1 MKIPAAVVILVLV
14 LSSSVRAQ
22 DGTLT
27 AENPLAVLKQELEG
41 VLEEAA
47 LPFTDAQEGAII
59 LMMEDRRQAS
69 EELFGDLMDFSEGP
83 TQGQD
88 SDRLRSAIEYMGN
101 EFLARLEDY
110 LSVGQFAAWSRY
122 LETNE
127 SRIAGA
133 PEEDSSQQQTQ
144 YVRLNPNAFTAE
156 EGSYRVGGGPR
167 RAEVIERG
175 GAGAFHGNV
184 QFLIIDESLNASRRS
199 YNRGHRVPTVKPPY
213 QERDTSFNV
222 SGPILPGRLT
232 ISFAG
237 RQNEAENVDT
247 INATLADGSP
257 FSSEIVRPTTHRSLS
272 TGGTYQFADAHSLT
286 FNLEY
291 APYTEKN
298 QGIGGFVLPERA
310 WTAEGNSW
318 ILELKQFSSLSARSI
333 YETRFKVSTSHE
345 ETVPGNAGVRTDV
358 IDAFSSGSSQNRSE
372 RDNRNYEF
380 GNLYTRL
387 GEGTTIRL
395 GVDGVY
401 RKNRALSTANFDGTF
416 TFSSLDDFNQ
426 GRPFQYRVARGE
438 PLLETTQTEL
448 SFFMQNDWKLTPE
461 LTFYYGFRYD
471 WQTNLNDADNFG
483 PRLGL
488 AYALGQAT
496 VIRSGVGVF
505 YNRLGIDLVEGQ
517 RRLDG
522 TRQFEIVIDAPSY
535 PDPFEAGTVQ
545 NLLPSV
551 RVTDPTLSAP
561 YVSAGM
567 ISIER
572 TFLTNLFVSAAYE
585 YSHDVHRMRFRDLNA
600 PYDITAPVRR
610 SCTKD
615 QSPVTCV
622 RPDSTKEEILN
633 LEGTLSQIYHLLRLT
648 YRQRFSIFNVSANYQ
663 LQRAYSDGR
672 PDGRGE
678 LPADNYDLRAEWARS
693 NQPGAE
699 THTLDS
705 TVNAQLPLGIFL
717 TGTMSASSARRY
729 NITTGTD
736 DNQDGHLTDRP
747 QGLPRNTGEGPRFLS
762 FGFNISKAFFF
773 EEAGGVGGTRTNLNV
788 FANITNAFN
797 NVNFNVPSAVM
808 TSPNFGLPTSALDPR
823 LIEMGLRFQF

>member
-1 MKIPAAVVILVLV
+1 MKVPAALVVVILVLPG
-14 LSSSVRAQ
+14 SVCAQ
-22 DGTLT
+22 NGGLT
-27 AENPLAVLKQELEG
+27 AENPVAVLKLEVER
-41 VLEEAA
+41 VLGEAA
-47 LPFTDAQEGAII
+47 LPFTEAQDSAVV

-69 EELFGDLMDFSEGP
+69 EELFGDLMDFSAGP
-83 TQGQD
+83 TQGQE
-88 SDRLRSAIEYMGN
+88 SDRLRSAIDWMEN
-101 EFLARLEDY
+101 EFLTRLEDY
-110 LSVGQFAAWSRY
+110 LTDAQRREWSRY
-122 LETNE
+122 LETRE
-127 SRIAGA
+127 SLVPGEVQQSGP
-133 PEEDSSQQQTQ
+133 PEQTQ
-144 YVRLNPNAFTAE
+144 YVRLNPNVFTAE
-156 EGSYRVGGGPR
+156 EGFYEIGRGPR

-184 QFLIIDESLNASRRS
+184 QFLIIDESLNAGRRS
-199 YNRGHRVPTVKPPY
+199 YNRGRRVPTIKPPY
-213 QERDTSFNV
+213 QERDTSFDV
-222 SGPILPGRLT
+222 SGPVLPGRLT
-232 ISFAG
+232 MSFAG

-247 INATLADGSP
+247 INATLANGSP
-257 FSSEIVRPTTHRSLS
+257 FSSEIVRPTTHRSFA
-272 TGGTYQFADAHSLT
+272 TGGTYQLADAHSLT
-286 FNLEY
+286 FSLEY
-291 APYTEKN
+291 APFSTKN

-310 WTAEGNSW
+310 WATRGNNW
-318 ILELKQFSSLSARSI
+318 NVELKQFSSLSPRSI
-333 YETRFKVSTSHE
+333 FETRFKVGTSHE
-345 ETVPGNAGVRTDV
+345 ETLPETTDV
-358 IDAFSSGSSQNRSE
+358 RIDVVDAFSSGSSQNRSE
-372 RDNRNYEF
+372 RDNRDYEF
-380 GNLYTRL
+380 GNLYTRI
-387 GEGTTIRL
+387 GEGTTLRF

-401 RKNRALSTANFDGTF
+401 RKNRAFSTANFDGTF
-416 TFSSLDDFNQ
+416 TFSSLEDFNL
-426 GRPFQYRVARGE
+426 GRPFQYRVAQGE

-448 SFFMQNDWKLTPE
+448 AFFMQNDWRVTPE

-471 WQTNLNDADNFG
+471 WQTNLDDADNFG
-483 PRLGL
+483 PRFGV

-496 VIRSGVGVF
+496 VIRSGLGVY
-505 YNRLGIDLVEGQ
+505 YNSLGIDLVENQ

-522 TRQFEIVIDAPSY
+522 TRQFETVIAAPSY
-535 PDPFEAGTVQ
+535 PDPFESGTVQ

-551 RVTDPTLSAP
+551 RVTDSTLSAP

-585 YSHDVHRMRFRDLNA
+585 YSHDVHRIRLRDLNA
-600 PYDITAPVRR
+600 PRDITAAVPR

-622 RPDSTKEEILN
+622 RPDSTKEEIFS

-648 YRQRFSIFNVSANYQ
+648 YRQRFSIFNVSANYR

-672 PDGRGE
+672 PGGRGE

-699 THTLDS
+699 THRLDS

-773 EEAGGVGGTRTNLNV
+773 ESASGVGGTRTNLNV

-823 LIEMGLRFQF
+823 LIEIGLRFQF